1 MWGTQFHDFLHN
13 IGSVAL
19 EHEEAGVKR
28 LQFHEKYNRKVQQD
42 GGHEEAGVKRLQFNL
57 PHGLSAIRG

>member
-1 MWGTQFHDFLHN
+1 MPCIVLVVHEEAGVKRPQYHDFLHN

-28 LQFHEKYNRKVQQD
+28 LQFHEKY
-42 GGHEEAGVKRLQFNL
+42 
-57 PHGLSAIRG
+57 LSTHIAPQ

>member
-1 MWGTQFHDFLHN
+1 MEEQASKGYNSMWGTQFHDFLHN

-28 LQFHEKYNRKVQQD
+28 LQFHEKY
-42 GGHEEAGVKRLQFNL
+42 
-57 PHGLSAIRG
+57 LSTHIAPQ